1 MDGDPVPQSRSLLA
15 CTNNN
20 TLCIVLEYQNEVIIV
35 PVLLVGGFLIL
46 LIIIL
51 CLRYRSMKA
60 KDQEIAEVAGEKEQT
75 NVHGNSY
82 IPLSEATVQS
92 VLSSKDPSL
101 KELEVSRDRI
111 QSQAEQIQNGSYGP
125 IFKAELVEENPNRP
139 RAIVIKVLRDS
150 ASLQELK
157 DFLGQV
163 AFQSQLGHHE
173 NIVQL
178 IGCCTDQLPVY
189 AVLEGVDH
197 RDLLTFLW
205 TCRRDVMTIDGIP
218 FDLTE
223 RQVYNI
229 ALQVV
234 SGLDFLQQNKLIHGD
249 VAARNVLIQRN
260 FTAKLCGLGA
270 AYETRTYGNVATRRQ
285 LPAKWMAPERILRRP
300 CGVKSDVWSFGIL
313 LYEMITLGAPPY
325 PDIPPSDILQH
336 LQRGNIMPRPSTC
349 QPSLY
354 SIMKSCWPWKESSR
368 PSLPDLHKRL
378 EAGKKNANDRMV
390 LQVPDL
396 VVPELYARVA
406 GIDPMSLA
414 ADYTV
419 L

>member
-1 MDGDPVPQSRSLLA
+1 MA
-15 CTNNN
+15 CADND
-20 TLCIVLEYQNEVIIV
+20 TLCIVREYQYEVIIV
-35 PVLLVGGFLIL
+35 PVLLIGLFLIL
-46 LIIIL
+46 LITIL
-51 CLRYRSMKA
+51 CLRHRSMKV
-60 KDQEIAEVAGEKEQT
+60 KDQEIAEAAGEKEQT
-75 NVHGNSY
+75 NVRGNSY
-82 IPLSEATVQS
+82 IALSEATVQS
-92 VLSSKDPSL
+92 VLSSKDPCL
-101 KELEVSRDRI
+101 RKLEVSHDSI
-111 QSQAEQIQNGSYGP
+111 DGQGEQIQNGSYGP
-125 IFKAELVEENPNRP
+125 IFKAEMVEENPNRP
-139 RAIVIKVLRDS
+139 KAIVIKALRDS
-150 ASLQELK
+150 SSLQEMK
-157 DFLGQV
+157 DFLGQM

-178 IGCCTDQLPVY
+178 IGCCTDKLPVY
-189 AVLEGVDH
+189 AILECVDH

-205 TCRRDVMTIDGIP
+205 TCRRDVMTMDGIP

-234 SGLDFLQQNKLIHGD
+234 SGLDFLQQKKLIHGD
-249 VAARNVLIQRN
+249 VGARNVLIQRN
-260 FTAKLCGLGA
+260 FTAKLSGLGA
-270 AYETRTYGNVATRRQ
+270 AYEIHTYGDVATRRQ
-285 LPAKWMAPERILRRP
+285 LPAKWMAPERILKRP

-325 PDIPPSDILQH
+325 PEIPPSDIFQH

-368 PSLPDLHKRL
+368 PSLPELRKRL
-378 EAGKKNANDRMV
+378 EVGKRNANDRMV

-406 GIDPMSLA
+406 GIDPVSLA
-414 ADYTV
+414 ADYTI